1 MIQTIIICLVLLVL
15 LLVLFKNPFRN
26 ITNGVDDKST
36 YDDYNGYNGHN
47 GSDSLLDYSDNG
59 DYGDHRDYSDYPDYE
74 TYDNSTSTDTNGDFD
89 NYDKYNNSDYYE
101 EREKRFMAKV
111 LAADFRASGIGNPVI
126 DQGTMENGYAL
137 LAAAPTD
144 GGKDSMSQRLI
155 LHQIK
160 TSEVVT
166 LIRDIHNII
175 SNKIISYAKTCR
187 DMQGSEIKLQDGVRA
202 LSLACVTDSNA
213 MKDDISYEI
222 FEYIHGYIR
231 KRFKINMNPYTV
243 LFDLDRQLNLLEAVI
258 YPLQFSNLYTVHG
271 IQYTTEEWIR
281 RKVEENLKVKDV
293 LMTIISRRNIEIEL
307 DTDQNIY

>member
-1 MIQTIIICLVLLVL
+1 MTQTIIICLVLLVL
-15 LLVLFKNPFRN
+15 LFLLFNNPFRN
-26 ITNGVDDKST
+26 ITKDVGNTSM
-36 YDDYNGYNGHN
+36 YDDYNGYNN
-47 GSDSLLDYSDNG
+47 RP
-59 DYGDHRDYSDYPDYE
+59 DHPYYLDYE
-74 TYDNSTSTDTNGDFD
+74 TYDNSTSTDTHSNTDYS
-89 NYDKYNNSDYYE
+89 NYSDYSDYYE

-111 LAADFRASGIGNPVI
+111 LAADFKASGIGNPVI

-137 LAAAPTD
+137 LALAHTD

-175 SNKIISYAKTCR
+175 SDKIISYAKTCR

-213 MKDDISYEI
+213 LKEDIIQDI
-222 FEYIHGYIR
+222 FEYIHGYIK
-231 KRFKINMNPYTV
+231 KRFKINMNPYAV